1 MRNEELYKKIKSNW
15 DNLSKPLDGLGEFE
29 TVLSRIGAIQG
40 SENIALFPSTLL
52 IFIADNG
59 IIEEG
64 VSQSGSDVTYEVAKA
79 LGKSISTVCHMAKS
93 VGMNIKNVNVGIKE
107 KGEIEGVEN
116 RRVAYGTN
124 NFLIEPAMSEG
135 DMNKAIEIGK
145 ECVYKLK
152 EEGNKVI
159 ALGEMGIGNTTTS
172 AAVLAGLCK
181 ISADKVCSRGA
192 GLSDEGLLR
201 KIKVVDEAIK
211 KYDLYN
217 LPPKEILRCVG
228 GFDIAALM
236 GVYLMAST
244 LHVPI
249 ISDGFITSVAAL
261 LAKRIDDSV
270 KDIVFFSHNA
280 KENGI
285 KYILDE
291 FEAKPVINANMAL
304 GEGTG
309 TCIFMAAAKCAL
321 SVYEGGTHFEDIN
334 VNKYERFV

>member
-40 SENIALFPSTLL
+40 SENIALFPATLL

-59 IIEEG
+59 IIGEG
-64 VSQSGSDVTYEVAKA
+64 VSQSKSNVTYEVAKA
-79 LGKSISTVCHMAKS
+79 LGKNISTVCHMANS
-93 VGMNIKNVNVGIKE
+93 AGMTIVNVNVGIKK
-107 KGEIEGVEN
+107 KGEIEGVDN
-116 RRVAYGTN
+116 RCVAYGTN
-124 NFLIEPAMSEG
+124 NFLKEPAMSES
-135 DMNKAIEIGK
+135 DMNKAINIGK
-145 ECVYKLK
+145 EYVCKLT
-152 EEGNKVI
+152 EEGVKVI

-172 AAVLAGLCK
+172 AAVLAGLNK
-181 ISADKVCSRGA
+181 LSADKVCSRGA
-192 GLSDEGLLR
+192 GLSDEGLIK
-201 KIKVVDEAIK
+201 KIEVVDKAIK

-217 LPPKEILRCVG
+217 LTPTEILRCVG
-228 GFDIAALM
+228 GLDIAALM
-236 GVYLMAST
+236 GVYLMASE
-244 LHVPI
+244 LSVPV

-261 LAKRIDDSV
+261 LAKRVDDSV
-270 KDIVFFSHNA
+270 ADIVIFSHNA

-285 KYILDE
+285 KFILDE
-291 FEAKPVINANMAL
+291 FNAKPVINANMAL

-334 VNKYERFV
+334 INKYERFI

>member
-29 TVLSRIGAIQG
+29 TVLSKIGAIQG
-40 SENIALFPSTLL
+40 SENIALFPAVLL

-64 VSQSGSDVTYEVAKA
+64 VSQSKSDVTYEVAKA
-79 LGKSISTVCHMAKS
+79 LGKNISTVCHMAKS
-93 VGMNIKNVNVGIKE
+93 IGMNIINVNVGIKE
-107 KGEIEGVEN
+107 KGEIEGVDN
-116 RRVAYGTN
+116 RCVAYGTK
-124 NFLIEPAMSEG
+124 NFLKEPAMSEAE
-135 DMNKAIEIGK
+135 MNKAIDIGK
-145 ECVYKLK
+145 EYAIKLK
-152 EEGNKVI
+152 EEGVKVI

-172 AAVLAGLCK
+172 ACVLAGLCK
-181 ISADKVCSRGA
+181 LSADRVCSRGA
-192 GLSDEGLLR
+192 GLSDEGLVK

-217 LPPKEILRCVG
+217 LTPTEILRCVG

-236 GVYLMAST
+236 GVYLMASE
-244 LHVPI
+244 LNIPV

-261 LAKRIDDSV
+261 LAKRIDASV

-309 TCIFMAAAKCAL
+309 TCIFMAATRCAL
-321 SVYEGGTHFEDIN
+321 SVYDGGTHFEDIN
-334 VNKYERFV
+334 VNKYERYI